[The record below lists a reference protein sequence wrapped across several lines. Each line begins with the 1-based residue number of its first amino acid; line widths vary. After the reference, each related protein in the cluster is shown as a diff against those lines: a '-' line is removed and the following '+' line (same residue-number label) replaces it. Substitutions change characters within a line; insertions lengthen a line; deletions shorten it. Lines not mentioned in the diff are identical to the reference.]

1 MKSWDSEWDE
11 IADLTPSRDQLGFPT
26 SVLEHPFNM
35 ELGKAD
41 RRINPLSQGPLG
53 PSPRELTISSDPKSL
68 DKKMFTFADYHSR
81 TSLSLLTPLLDQS
94 LTKKASRS
102 PP

>member
-1 MKSWDSEWDE
+1 MYVVTAIWGTCSYSS
-11 IADLTPSRDQLGFPT
+11 ILRTLALVS
-26 SVLEHPFNM
+26 
-35 ELGKAD
+35 AD

-68 DKKMFTFADYHSR
+68 DKKMFTFADYHPR

-94 LTKKASRS
+94 LTKKA
-102 PP
+102 